1 MSKDDEGLEEKVLV
15 HRNINEKVQKFYGVT
30 TSVDETGKE
39 VRRVYPYPHRAK
51 FRYLPKDFSK
61 NPGFTGDHLFGMD
74 KFNAGSSKFITVVE
88 GEEDVLSAYQMLG
101 EKYPVVGVPGA
112 SISRALLR
120 NCHEYLDSFT
130 HIVVAA
136 DNDEAGE
143 AMANKLAAT
152 FPNKVYKVSLTKY
165 NDPNEYLMNGEGAD
179 FKYAWFN
186 RTKFTPDNILNAP
199 EQFLDLYRETPDH
212 QYVPTGISEL
222 DDKIMGIMQGH
233 FTVLKAETGIGKSL
247 APDTKVLKYDGSVVR
262 ADGVKVGDQLMGPD
276 STPRNVTNVN
286 LQDGEM
292 YRITPV
298 KGEPFECN
306 ADHILSLR
314 HTSTGEVKNVVLT
327 DYLKWSKTQ
336 KHLWKMWRTGV
347 DFCEER
353 FGTNSWKSAYVLGC
367 YLGDGHKHGPAF
379 SMGKKK
385 AAVMERLY
393 DYGVRP
399 SSVTFDRGCYRIG
412 FSKDSNT
419 WRSVCNNLEPRSVPH
434 PFKVGSRKVRLYT
447 LAGLLDTDGSSTD
460 GGAEI
465 TQKSE
470 VLAEDICFLSRS
482 LGFAAYKKTKVV
494 EGVMYYRVTI
504 SGDLTEIPC
513 VRLKFAPRKQVKSV
527 LNTGFTV
534 EHIGVGTYRGIMLD
548 GDHLFLLGDFTVTH
562 NTELFRKLQHKF
574 LKEGVTIGSWHL
586 EETKTRSLLGLVSY
600 ELKENL
606 TRKDI
611 IESKSKE
618 TEVEGAIVE
627 LTKDENLYQF
637 YLSDGSTADD
647 LITQIRY
654 LVEAC
659 GVQYVFFEPIQD
671 VLGGDEQLLSDLAIR
686 LSKLAAELNVGIVT
700 IAHTNEDGEIKYCK
714 MIGQRAS
721 VIIELQREKDAVEEE
736 VRNTT
741 TLYVRKNR
749 PCADLGYGGQLS
761 FDPKT
766 FTLKEKL

>member
-1 MSKDDEGLEEKVLV
+1 MSTPHHQPEQPIKTHADCPRCGHNKCLSVWENGFKKCHSQDCYADDWKLKGKFTDMSKDDEGLEEKVLV

-130 HIVVAA
+130 QIVVAA

-233 FTVLKAETGIGKSL
+233 FTVLKAETGIGK
-247 APDTKVLKYDGSVVR
+247 
-262 ADGVKVGDQLMGPD
+262 
-276 STPRNVTNVN
+276 
-286 LQDGEM
+286 
-292 YRITPV
+292 
-298 KGEPFECN
+298 
-306 ADHILSLR
+306 
-314 HTSTGEVKNVVLT
+314 
-327 DYLKWSKTQ
+327 
-336 KHLWKMWRTGV
+336 
-347 DFCEER
+347 
-353 FGTNSWKSAYVLGC
+353 
-367 YLGDGHKHGPAF
+367 
-379 SMGKKK
+379 
-385 AAVMERLY
+385 
-393 DYGVRP
+393 
-399 SSVTFDRGCYRIG
+399 
-412 FSKDSNT
+412 
-419 WRSVCNNLEPRSVPH
+419 
-434 PFKVGSRKVRLYT
+434 
-447 LAGLLDTDGSSTD
+447 
-460 GGAEI
+460 
-465 TQKSE
+465 
-470 VLAEDICFLSRS
+470 
-482 LGFAAYKKTKVV
+482 
-494 EGVMYYRVTI
+494 
-504 SGDLTEIPC
+504 
-513 VRLKFAPRKQVKSV
+513 
-527 LNTGFTV
+527 
-534 EHIGVGTYRGIMLD
+534 
-548 GDHLFLLGDFTVTH
+548 
-562 NTELFRKLQHKF
+562 TELFRKLQHKF

-686 LSKLAAELNVGIVT
+686 LSKLSAELNVGIVT